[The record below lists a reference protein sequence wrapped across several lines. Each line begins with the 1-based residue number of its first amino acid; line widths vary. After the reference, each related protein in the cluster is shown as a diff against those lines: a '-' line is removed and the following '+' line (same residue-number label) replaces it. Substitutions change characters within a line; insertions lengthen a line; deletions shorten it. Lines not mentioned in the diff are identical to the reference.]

1 MDGACEGLTP
11 ICRVLADVW
20 SVVFVML
27 FNLLPLRD
35 GAAVL
40 IFVIFIEPDPRP
52 RGVPFFITDADAVAA
67 G

>member
-1 MDGACEGLTP
+1 MTP

-52 RGVPFFITDADAVAA
+52 RGVPFFYH
-67 G
+67 